1 MHNHT
6 GCTFLHCAF
15 SSVPSNG
22 LPERMHSHT
31 DCICL
36 TIFHCVFSN
45 ESSKRLH
52 ERNQSHIGCICLT
65 LFHCAF
71 LNVPS
76 KNLDQYMHSHTGCIC
91 LTFLH
96 CVFLNV
102 LPKDSCPCL
111 RKGAK
116 CERCG
121 IGHCPE
127 EEPGNVRL
135 SGMEETRV
143 GCEAAGFVFL

>member
-1 MHNHT
+1 MCPQKVAVYLSIYIIGHH
-6 GCTFLHCAF
+6 HVK
-15 SSVPSNG
+15 SSFGAN
-22 LPERMHSHT
+22 
-31 DCICL
+31 
-36 TIFHCVFSN
+36 N
-45 ESSKRLH
+45 
-52 ERNQSHIGCICLT
+52 HIGC
-65 LFHCAF
+65 
-71 LNVPS
+71 N
-76 KNLDQYMHSHTGCIC
+76 C